1 MASEMLMHITG
12 RGTPMMPVE
21 RHASILAANDEAHAL
36 SMAAKDEAHAS
47 DLVVA
52 HKVIGH
58 CVVARARGEGG
69 MCSHCTMVHRLRYLC
84 PIPPMCACRKATL
97 PELSG
102 QGGGLIARFK
112 PLRSCPRRIGP
123 SPRLPVHI
131 CHRC

>member
-58 CVVARARGEGG
+58 CVVARARGEPLP
-69 MCSHCTMVHRLRYLC
+69 VR
-84 PIPPMCACRKATL
+84 PPMSKFRGVSWDQTIAKWRATL
-97 PELSG
+97 TTNGEQTNLG
-102 QGGGLIARFK
+102 AF
-112 PLRSCPRRIGP
+112 
-123 SPRLPVHI
+123 
-131 CHRC
+131 RCAHVTCAQ